1 MKFNTNKKI
10 ITSVLKVSYSFPSIP
25 ACSNELTVI
34 LVIISISIV
43 KTDVTLNVSPQKMK
57 NTKAQQETCNFN

>member
-10 ITSVLKVSYSFPSIP
+10 ITSVLKVSYSFPSIT
-25 ACSNELTVI
+25 ACSIELAVI

-43 KTDVTLNVSPQKMK
+43 KTEVTLNEKYK
-57 NTKAQQETCNFN
+57 NPTRNM